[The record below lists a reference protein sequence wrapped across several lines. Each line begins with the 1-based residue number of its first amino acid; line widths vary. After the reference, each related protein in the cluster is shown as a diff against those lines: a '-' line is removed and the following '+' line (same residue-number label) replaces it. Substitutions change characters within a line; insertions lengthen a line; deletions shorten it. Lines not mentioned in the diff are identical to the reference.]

1 MVRALLGY
9 YLVRQPS
16 YLSILKNLIH
26 NKRITLVF
34 SIIVLIS
41 FFFYFFK
48 IYRKEKISISKSLK
62 MAWKSAIFIIVLL
75 FGPIRMKE
83 ASSIDQVHGW
93 SSSKQYSS
101 RPGQNQSNNGLFG
114 QKSNSQGFHTQSNG
128 GNRTTTGSSG
138 GDKKPSSSSTVEF
151 DPVNQ
156 SGNRRVHS
164 KTSNFNE
171 VFQELQKYGPKTVGP
186 QDIRAFDN
194 DVLTLTD
201 RANDHL
207 LSKHGQDF
215 GINDPLPKN
224 SNQKPTKYNK

>member
-1 MVRALLGY
+1 M
-9 YLVRQPS
+9 
-16 YLSILKNLIH
+16 H

-101 RPGQNQSNNGLFG
+101 RPGQN
-114 QKSNSQGFHTQSNG
+114 QSNG